1 MASSVAPFAF
11 LFVFVL
17 FFSLSL
23 SQSLACHFLLAKQNK
38 YVLAVG
44 ITCITYT
51 IRGTTAIYATRMPK
65 KHTHTHTLKPVLH
78 LAFTCG
84 KPAKPHGS
92 SDCFLLHPL
101 PNHSFSLFHL
111 FSTHV
116 LNAHY
121 FILIE
126 SLLRLTEATFPQPNW
141 S

>member
-1 MASSVAPFAF
+1 MTLITSSSSLASTSSPTSSHFDVVCVTLSLFLSLAGGDFVVASSVAPFAF

-65 KHTHTHTLKPVLH
+65 KHTHTH
-78 LAFTCG
+78 
-84 KPAKPHGS
+84 
-92 SDCFLLHPL
+92 
-101 PNHSFSLFHL
+101 
-111 FSTHV
+111 
-116 LNAHY
+116 
-121 FILIE
+121 
-126 SLLRLTEATFPQPNW
+126 
-141 S
+141 